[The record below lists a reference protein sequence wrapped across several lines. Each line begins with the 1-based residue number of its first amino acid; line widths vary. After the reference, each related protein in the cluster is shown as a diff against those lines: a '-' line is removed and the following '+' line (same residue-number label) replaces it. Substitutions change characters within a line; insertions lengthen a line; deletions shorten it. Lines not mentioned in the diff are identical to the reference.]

1 MLNTI
6 KEFNGLT
13 LPTKTE
19 MLIFI
24 TLNKKQD
31 RFKKYMDGNK
41 KERERVFSSIL
52 SDWES
57 VVLELNNIPK
67 EEYERIKKLN
77 KMDDC
82 EISKI
87 KDYEK

>member
-1 MLNTI
+1 MI
-6 KEFNGLT
+6 KEFSGLT

-24 TLNKKQD
+24 TINKKQD
-31 RFKKYMDGNK
+31 RFEKYMNGDK
-41 KERERVFSSIL
+41 KEKERIFLSIL

-77 KMDDC
+77 KV
-82 EISKI
+82 EV
-87 KDYEK
+87 

>member
-1 MLNTI
+1 MI
-6 KEFNGLT
+6 KEFPGLT

-31 RFKKYMDGNK
+31 RLKKYMDGNK
-41 KERERVFSSIL
+41 KERERIFLSIL

-57 VVLELNNIPK
+57 VVLELNNIQK

-82 EISKI
+82 EISK
-87 KDYEK
+87 KLEL